1 MLNVQNGISISSD
14 TSVTSSANT
23 TNTANGNDDT
33 IVRSGNNGNIV
44 YGVKTGTTVIASV
57 SE

>member
-23 TNTANGNDDT
+23 TNTTNGNDDT
-33 IVRSGNNGNIV
+33 IVRSGNNGNVIC
-44 YGVKTGTTVIASV
+44 GVKTGTTVIASV